1 MNLPEKDLGFQ
12 TSFLNY
18 FPLPRTKVGQT
29 FTRTVNGIQFTYFD
43 MLGVPYSAVDRRW
56 IEIVTTL
63 AKLQAPD
70 PRVEFGSISQ
80 ALARYGMD
88 RSGGKRGYI
97 LPARKALEKLARLH
111 ISSTQ
116 VGKIRGITAHRGL
129 DFSFSLKHQIL
140 WARGRTDLVEP
151 ELFDKENFMELSPTF
166 MKFVETAA
174 PHVQEHYM
182 SIRSPLTMDLY
193 HWLITKLYS
202 LREDELIRWPWL
214 YAQFGQ
220 GGGILNETQ
229 MKDLRRL
236 IKKGLLEIRTKYYPK
251 ARIEA
256 TDEGILMRRSPPL
269 INPENKKAGFSLV

>member
-18 FPLPRTKVGQT
+18 FPLPRTNVGPT

-70 PRVEFGSISQ
+70 PRIEFGSVSQ
-80 ALARYGMD
+80 ALARYGMA
-88 RSGGKRGYI
+88 RENNYI
-97 LPARKALEKLARLH
+97 LPARKALEKIARLH

-116 VGKIRGITAHRGL
+116 VGKVKGITAHRGL
-129 DFSFSLKHQIL
+129 DFSFSLKHQII
-140 WARGRTDLVEP
+140 WGRGRTDLVEP
-151 ELFDKENFMELSPTF
+151 ELFDHENFMELSPTF

-174 PHVQEHYM
+174 PHVQAHYM

-193 HWLITKLYS
+193 HWIITKLYG

-220 GGGILNETQ
+220 DGGILNESQ
-229 MKDLRRL
+229 MKDIRRL
-236 IKKGLLEIRTKYYPK
+236 IKKGLLEIRMKYYPK

-256 TDEGILMRRSPPL
+256 TDEGILLKRSPPL
-269 INPENKKAGFSLV
+269 IASDSKRAGFSLL